1 MDENNVPSLKF
12 TKNIMVRAI
21 SRNAGGIVMAQIQI
35 FVDNLIYRE
44 YIVETPDNG
53 LKLTDKV
60 FKDLRDLDKIIH
72 SEVSER

>member
-1 MDENNVPSLKF
+1 
-12 TKNIMVRAI
+12 
-21 SRNAGGIVMAQIQI
+21 MAQIQI